1 VDVKRLWWWVNV
13 RKFTRAK
20 KRAVPILKAVSEYL
34 RRNPPVK
41 PVASPIPFAGKGGRF
56 RFLVAGQN
64 GLLVVEYTAD
74 GRRTGTWTVEE
85 YFGRVSDRRKW
96 EEGRRAL
103 ANFHEFLARY
113 VFPAD

>member
-1 VDVKRLWWWVNV
+1 MDVTRLWWFKHIE
-13 RKFTRAK
+13 KFTRAK
-20 KRAVPILKAVSEYL
+20 KRPVPILKAISEYL
-34 RRNPPVK
+34 RQNPPIK
-41 PVASPIPFAGKGGRF
+41 PIKSPIPFAGKGGRF

-74 GRRTGTWTVEE
+74 GKRTGAWTVEE
-85 YFGRVSDRRKW
+85 YFERASDRRKW

-113 VFPAD
+113 VLPAG